1 MINISAASYCQGDFW
16 GVWLFGVLE
25 SEIGN
30 PEWALRSG
38 ARVSRAFNFTDGPG
52 LRFVT
57 QFSCQVLK
65 MVAGQIIGESFGC
78 TEKNTM
84 NFMYSSDKS

>member
-1 MINISAASYCQGDFW
+1 
-16 GVWLFGVLE
+16 LFGVLG

-65 MVAGQIIGESFGC
+65 IVAGQIIGESFGC
-78 TEKNTM
+78 TGEKYNTLYVY
-84 NFMYSSDKS
+84 FRSKLKY

>member
-1 MINISAASYCQGDFW
+1 
-16 GVWLFGVLE
+16 LFGVLG

-78 TEKNTM
+78 TEEKYNTF
-84 NFMYSSDKS
+84 NVYFRSKLKYKHHIKLRYS